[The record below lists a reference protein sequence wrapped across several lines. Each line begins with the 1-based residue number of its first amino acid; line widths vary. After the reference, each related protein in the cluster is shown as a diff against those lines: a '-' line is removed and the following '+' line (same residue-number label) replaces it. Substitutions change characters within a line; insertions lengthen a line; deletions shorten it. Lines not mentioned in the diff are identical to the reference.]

1 MNNIQWIS
9 LESTLKSHPLKTKI
23 HFFSQQFLIDPILM
37 HWLFN
42 QGFDN
47 EDKLDNLFFPS
58 TKQFHD
64 PFLLN
69 DMKKA
74 VYRIVKAIR
83 RKEKIM
89 VFGDYDGDGITATTI
104 LVKALMYFEADVS
117 FRLPLRSEGYGIT
130 SSAVQ
135 EIAAKNISLIITVD
149 NGSSAHEAMKEA
161 RKRGID
167 VIVTDHHDILKEHPD
182 CYAFINPKR
191 FDNTYPF
198 NDLCG
203 AGVALKVVESLFN
216 LSNRPWYKYAGPYL
230 ELATIGT
237 IADLVSLRNENRVIC
252 HFGLKQLNL
261 NPQPVL
267 KKLFQIL
274 KISHVD
280 SSTIGFQIAPI
291 LNAVGRVDDPNL
303 AVGLLLNPHTSMNDL
318 KTLVEFNKQRKNLTN
333 VQYQLVEKEIAK
345 NQLNKQNVIVVFG
358 DFNKGI
364 IGILASRI
372 SDKFKKPSIVISSCG
387 TGSCRGVN
395 GTNFS
400 MIKTLERCSHF
411 FLKYGGHQAAAG
423 FSVNVDCI
431 PLFKEA
437 VQHSAKKE
445 QTQFTIT
452 KHYLSDFPIQSFS
465 KEMAND
471 LEALEPYGMGF
482 KKPVFQSSIISPQK
496 IETFGMYNEH
506 FKFKVG
512 KNEFLGFGKG
522 PLLLEIKGKSV
533 HFLYTLNSSSRLTFL
548 IEDIKV

>member
-9 LESTLKSHPLKTKI
+9 LESTLESHPLKTKI

-37 HWLFN
+37 HWLFH

-47 EDKLDNLFFPS
+47 EDKLNDLFFPS
-58 TKQFHD
+58 INQFHD

-83 RKEKIM
+83 KKEKIM
-89 VFGDYDGDGITATTI
+89 VFGDYDGDGITATAI
-104 LVKALMYFEADVS
+104 LVKALTYFEADVS

-130 SSAVQ
+130 TNAVQ
-135 EIAAKNISLIITVD
+135 EIAAKNISLIVTVD

-167 VIVTDHHDILKEHPD
+167 VIVTDHHDILQEHPD

-267 KKLFQIL
+267 KKLFQLL

-291 LNAVGRVDDPNL
+291 LNAIGRIDDPNL
-303 AVGLLLNPHTSMNDL
+303 AVSLLLNPHTSMKDL

-333 VQYQLVEKEIAK
+333 VQYQLVEKEIAN
-345 NQLNKQNVIVVFG
+345 NQLNKQNVIVVCG

-372 SDKFKKPSIVISSCG
+372 SEKFKKPSIVISSCG
-387 TGSCRGVN
+387 TGSC
-395 GTNFS
+395 
-400 MIKTLERCSHF
+400 
-411 FLKYGGHQAAAG
+411 
-423 FSVNVDCI
+423 
-431 PLFKEA
+431 
-437 VQHSAKKE
+437 
-445 QTQFTIT
+445 
-452 KHYLSDFPIQSFS
+452 
-465 KEMAND
+465 
-471 LEALEPYGMGF
+471 
-482 KKPVFQSSIISPQK
+482 
-496 IETFGMYNEH
+496 
-506 FKFKVG
+506 
-512 KNEFLGFGKG
+512 
-522 PLLLEIKGKSV
+522 
-533 HFLYTLNSSSRLTFL
+533 
-548 IEDIKV
+548 